1 MRGSA
6 VAENAINIGNSDF
19 NTSTKVEPEYVLKV
33 NFNDAV
39 DVKSISPKNNPN
51 PGNLPAVRKKI
62 NVVLRRRI
70 VLFLFFTFCFLF
82 AVLISFNA
90 LFMLFE

>member
-1 MRGSA
+1 MREAA
-6 VAENAINIGNSDF
+6 VAENAINTKF
-19 NTSTKVEPEYVLKV
+19 NKSAKVAAEYVLKV
-33 NFNDAV
+33 DFDNKNSIDT
-39 DVKSISPKNNPN
+39 KSVSPKDNPN
-51 PGNLPAVRKKI
+51 PENLPAVRKGI
-62 NVVLRRRI
+62 NVALRRSV